1 MTKDEKIREIFNFI
15 SILCIFY
22 VSISLIF
29 LPVHAENIV
38 ISNTTTETTI
48 QWQWT
53 NTSIIGVD
61 NITIDGYKLCNFDPL
76 SIKFILSDL
85 KPSTQHEI
93 IIYAN
98 SSVATQTTTTKE
110 NTLDFLLHYF
120 VIQFIG
126 LILVIISLSG
136 RITVLAW
143 LGFFITG
150 IGFIMTMPESVSNY
164 LFIVTNGMLLLFTLI
179 IAGLE
184 SKGG

>member
-1 MTKDEKIREIFNFI
+1 MMTKDEKLKSIFDYI
-15 SILCIFY
+15 SIICIFY
-22 VSISLIF
+22 VSISLIIQ
-29 LPVHAENIV
+29 PINANPIV
-38 ISNTTTETTI
+38 ISNSTTETTI
-48 QWQWT
+48 QWVWT
-53 NTSIIGVD
+53 NTSLGVD
-61 NITIDGYKLCNFDPL
+61 NLTIDGYKLCNFDPL
-76 SIKFILSDL
+76 STKFILSEL
-85 KPSTQHEI
+85 EPSTQHEI

-98 SSVATQTTTTKE
+98 SSSATQTTTTKE